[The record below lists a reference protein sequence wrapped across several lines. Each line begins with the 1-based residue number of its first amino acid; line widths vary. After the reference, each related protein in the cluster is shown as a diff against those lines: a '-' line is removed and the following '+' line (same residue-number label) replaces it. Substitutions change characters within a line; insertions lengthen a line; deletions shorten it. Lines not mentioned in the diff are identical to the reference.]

1 MFMLTFFGWE
11 LQKMLLVLTTLLSI
25 EAIYLALFIQ
35 MSVNKTSKSLAEV
48 EKDIDV
54 IQAED
59 KKDEQLDREVSST
72 LRSIQQRLTD
82 LQQDIAWLQEM
93 EPARQI
99 TEYTNSTQEKK

>member
-1 MFMLTFFGWE
+1 
-11 LQKMLLVLTTLLSI
+11 MLLVLTTLLSI

-72 LRSIQQRLTD
+72 LRSIQQRLSD